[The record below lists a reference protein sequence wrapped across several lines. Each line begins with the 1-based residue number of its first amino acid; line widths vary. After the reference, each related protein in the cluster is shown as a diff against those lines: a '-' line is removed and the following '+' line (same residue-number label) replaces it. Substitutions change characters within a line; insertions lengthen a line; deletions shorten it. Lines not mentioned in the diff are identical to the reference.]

1 MRIHL
6 LMMSG
11 VIALAAATIGCDAT
25 WRDPWSSSQPEVEDT
40 RETAEGREIIRLKER
55 AATLKNQLDQY
66 RFDNKQLTKE
76 KHDLTYDIDQLRWMN
91 QEQGRSLKDLGGAV
105 RERDENIA
113 IAAELRDEN
122 ALLKEK
128 LADLQA
134 AIDALKQRLTL
145 EPPPPAPDVPTATT
159 VPAKPIRPVETQPA
173 RPVETQPAP

>member
-6 LMMSG
+6 LMSV
-11 VIALAAATIGCDAT
+11 VIALAAATIGCDGT

-66 RFDNKQLTKE
+66 RFDNKQLIAE
-76 KHDLTYDIDQLRWMN
+76 KHDLTYNIDQLRWMN

-134 AIDALKQRLTL
+134 TIDALKQRLTL
-145 EPPPPAPDVPTATT
+145 EPPPPVPDASTATT